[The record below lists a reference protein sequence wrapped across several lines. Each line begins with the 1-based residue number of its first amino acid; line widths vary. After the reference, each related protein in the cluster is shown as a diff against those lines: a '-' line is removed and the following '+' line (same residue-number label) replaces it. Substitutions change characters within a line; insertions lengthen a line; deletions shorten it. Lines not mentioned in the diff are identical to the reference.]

1 MGMVDVGVQ
10 KAAFRDIPRVSWL
23 LAGAYPGIT
32 GRPVLRRVLF
42 VLLLP
47 ALAVGPAYLWT
58 DASRR
63 MVIGVQSKE
72 ESTKQLVRGL
82 LLATVL
88 SLISAAVLVF
98 GFTLMMEHFPAYG
111 GLILLAV
118 LGVLA
123 LLLIIFVPL
132 QFSELAAM
140 RALKP
145 WKDSP
150 TGFRYVSGL
159 AADSSVTPQE
169 LEGFVN
175 RVLMGR
181 FSAGT
186 CLGVVATAPEQLG
199 FFQRMGFSPLGTTL
213 ALVGHVPART
223 ASVPDHAK

>member
-1 MGMVDVGVQ
+1 
-10 KAAFRDIPRVSWL
+10 
-23 LAGAYPGIT
+23 
-32 GRPVLRRVLF
+32 
-42 VLLLP
+42 
-47 ALAVGPAYLWT
+47 
-58 DASRR
+58 

-82 LLATVL
+82 VLATVL
-88 SLISAAVLVF
+88 SLIGAAVLVF
-98 GFTLMMEHFPAYG
+98 GVTLMSEHFPAYG

-123 LLLIIFVPL
+123 FLLIILVPL

-150 TGFRYVSGL
+150 AGFRYVSGL

-175 RVLMGR
+175 RVLMGS

-186 CLGVVATAPEQLG
+186 CLGIVATAPEQLG
-199 FFQRMGFSPLGTTL
+199 FFQKMGFSQLGTTL
-213 ALVGHVPART
+213 ALIGHVPART
-223 ASVPDHAK
+223 AAAPDLL